1 MFVFVNCD
9 HNKALSADS
18 LEPLLIQRCFV
29 SRVSFL
35 IHCQERSRRIRD
47 IKWHDIYCFLFQ
59 MINEFFDP
67 KSNFCN
73 IYCFFV
79 NSAFIFWSPWAHPVM
94 NVRFWCV
101 AFIRIYRNV
110 RVLGVNIK
118 NKLIHYEIDLSIRQ
132 VFGFFLKYVILSCQ
146 RQKQGDHTKHVE
158 LFVSKIPPAC
168 FPLFYPLSQFILC
181 I

>member
-1 MFVFVNCD
+1 
-9 HNKALSADS
+9 
-18 LEPLLIQRCFV
+18 
-29 SRVSFL
+29 
-35 IHCQERSRRIRD
+35 
-47 IKWHDIYCFLFQ
+47 

-132 VFGFFLKYVILSCQ
+132 VFGFFFKYVILSCQ

-168 FPLFYPLSQFILC
+168 LPIFYPLSQSILC
-181 I
+181 IQQWNTFLFVRLSIYEKWRHNNCCYSQCAVVLQNKRKHTPISDFLWQQTCIL

>member
-1 MFVFVNCD
+1 
-9 HNKALSADS
+9 
-18 LEPLLIQRCFV
+18 
-29 SRVSFL
+29 
-35 IHCQERSRRIRD
+35 
-47 IKWHDIYCFLFQ
+47 

-110 RVLGVNIK
+110 RALGVNIK
-118 NKLIHYEIDLSIRQ
+118 NKLIHYEIDISIRQ
-132 VFGFFLKYVILSCQ
+132 VFGFFLNMWFLVAKDKNKAIILSTWSYLSQKYPLPVSPYFTLFLNSSYAFNKCNTFLFVRLSIYEKWRHNNCCYSQCAVILQ
-146 RQKQGDHTKHVE
+146 NKRKHTPISDF
-158 LFVSKIPPAC
+158 LWQQTC
-168 FPLFYPLSQFILC
+168 IL
-181 I
+181 

>member
-1 MFVFVNCD
+1 MRC
-9 HNKALSADS
+9 LS
-18 LEPLLIQRCFV
+18 LLIVITTKLYQPIVLNRYW
-29 SRVSFL
+29 SNAISFL
-35 IHCQERSRRIRD
+35 GCPDTLSGKISANPFPLELD

-101 AFIRIYRNV
+101 AFIRIYRNI

-132 VFGFFLKYVILSCQ
+132 VFGVFF
-146 RQKQGDHTKHVE
+146 
-158 LFVSKIPPAC
+158 
-168 FPLFYPLSQFILC
+168 
-181 I
+181 

>member
-1 MFVFVNCD
+1 
-9 HNKALSADS
+9 
-18 LEPLLIQRCFV
+18 
-29 SRVSFL
+29 
-35 IHCQERSRRIRD
+35 
-47 IKWHDIYCFLFQ
+47 

-110 RVLGVNIK
+110 RALGVNIK
-118 NKLIHYEIDLSIRQ
+118 NKLIHYEIDISIRQ
-132 VFGFFLKYVILSCQ
+132 VFGFFLNMWFLVAKDKNKAIILVICLKNTPCLSP
-146 RQKQGDHTKHVE
+146 HILPSFSIHLMHSTMKHISVCP
-158 LFVSKIPPAC
+158 FVDLWEMKA
-168 FPLFYPLSQFILC
+168 Q
-181 I
+181 

>member
-1 MFVFVNCD
+1 
-9 HNKALSADS
+9 
-18 LEPLLIQRCFV
+18 
-29 SRVSFL
+29 
-35 IHCQERSRRIRD
+35 
-47 IKWHDIYCFLFQ
+47 

-110 RVLGVNIK
+110 RALGVNIK

-132 VFGFFLKYVILSCQ
+132 VFGFFFKYVILSCQ
-146 RQKQGDHTKHVE
+146 RQKQGDHTSYLSQK
-158 LFVSKIPPAC
+158 
-168 FPLFYPLSQFILC
+168 YPLPVSPYFTLFLNSSYAFSNETHFCLSVCRFMRNEGTIIAVIRSVL
-181 I
+181 

>member
-1 MFVFVNCD
+1 M
-9 HNKALSADS
+9 
-18 LEPLLIQRCFV
+18 
-29 SRVSFL
+29 
-35 IHCQERSRRIRD
+35 
-47 IKWHDIYCFLFQ
+47 YCFLFQ

-110 RVLGVNIK
+110 RALGVNIK
-118 NKLIHYEIDLSIRQ
+118 NKLIHYEIDISIRQ
-132 VFGFFLKYVILSCQ
+132 VFGFFLNMWFLVAKDKNKAIILSTWSYLS
-146 RQKQGDHTKHVE
+146 QK
-158 LFVSKIPPAC
+158 
-168 FPLFYPLSQFILC
+168 YPLPVSPYFTLFLNSSYAFSNETHFCLSVCRFMRNEGTMIAVIRSVL
-181 I
+181 